1 MMSMYESLV
10 NLLTNYCRQVGYP
23 IQIEK
28 SLQDSSEDDSNAVK
42 IFVSKYKDLNS
53 ISMDSIAHDVVRKIH
68 FAGTTKEDE
77 SPASVDSFLIDSN
90 GFWYFIEFKNQKIGA
105 SKEKC
110 IEKSYANVYWLLK
123 ILEELKNNDS
133 FSFESFSSCPSGI
146 SPLNFVKEYCKFI
159 LVIADGKDD
168 FEIYKIREA
177 RKAKKRWPD
186 SDWAKYMKK
195 LESYIYKSAEVY
207 NVKQF
212 DREFVK
218 NFRYS

>member
-1 MMSMYESLV
+1 
-10 NLLTNYCRQVGYP
+10 
-23 IQIEK
+23 
-28 SLQDSSEDDSNAVK
+28 
-42 IFVSKYKDLNS
+42 
-53 ISMDSIAHDVVRKIH
+53 
-68 FAGTTKEDE
+68 
-77 SPASVDSFLIDSN
+77 
-90 GFWYFIEFKNQKIGA
+90 
-105 SKEKC
+105 
-110 IEKSYANVYWLLK
+110 
-123 ILEELKNNDS
+123 
-133 FSFESFSSCPSGI
+133 
-146 SPLNFVKEYCKFI
+146 FI

-168 FEIYKIREA
+168 LEIYKIREA